1 MVLSGWLSS
10 VRRFGGVA
18 FARLRDASGELQLV
32 ADARGTSGGGEGAL
46 AALAGAPEESAVRVR
61 GAVRL
66 RPPAESRPEE
76 GPAGE
81 LELAVHDVEVL
92 NAAVTPLPIPVGAS
106 SPAASAGGEAALRW
120 RHLELRGSAALR
132 RNLRTRAAASA
143 AARAYLAE
151 LGFLEVETPTL
162 FRPTPEGAR
171 EFLVPARGGPP
182 GAAYALPQSP
192 QQYKQLLMAA
202 GVERYFQVARCYRDE
217 LGRADRQP
225 EFTQVDLEASFVGAD
240 DVMRVLEGLARAMW
254 ASAGQAG
261 SIRCA
266 EGGAFRRMAYEE
278 ALLAHGTDKP
288 DLRLEAWRSL
298 DVTDVFAPAGES
310 TNDGEVLG
318 AGAAALGSREASEL
332 PSALAGAAASGGA
345 VWAFAARGAAA
356 ALSKSALAR
365 ATDGME
371 VATLAVGADGD
382 GADAGGMGG
391 GGEVERAAAARWSG
405 PLARRV
411 GPAARRALSRAAAL
425 CRGDALVLAAA
436 PDAREAAARLA
447 RAREALQGAL
457 RSAGHTL
464 VPPERAGYEFVFVTD
479 FPLFERAGDERGG
492 EGGPEGGAGVSPAHH
507 PFTAPAPGHE
517 GALLAALRDAD
528 AEALLRVPSQA
539 YDLVCNGVEL
549 GGGSVRIHDAGMQ
562 RAVLRGALGLDAAA
576 QEASFGHLLAALSH
590 GCPPHAG
597 AALGLDRAVALL
609 AGGPRGASA
618 PIRDA
623 IAFPKSAAGNE
634 PLTGAPAIAS
644 AEALAEY
651 GVRTLGGGGADDAPG
666 G

>member
-1 MVLSGWLSS
+1 MAAGTHERTRTRTVALTNTRTRTHARTRTLTRPLFSLSRPLPPFLVARRSLSLSLSRSAPDGVVLSGWLSS

-66 RPPAESRPEE
+66 RPPAEARPEE

-106 SPAASAGGEAALRW
+106 GPAASAGGEAALRW

-261 SIRCA
+261 SIRGA

-298 DVTDVFAPAGES
+298 DVTDVFAPAGGS

-318 AGAAALGSREASEL
+318 AGATALGSSEASEL

-371 VATLAVGADGD
+371 VATLAVGADVD
-382 GADAGGMGG
+382 GADAGG
-391 GGEVERAAAARWSG
+391 
-405 PLARRV
+405 
-411 GPAARRALSRAAAL
+411 
-425 CRGDALVLAAA
+425 
-436 PDAREAAARLA
+436 
-447 RAREALQGAL
+447 
-457 RSAGHTL
+457 
-464 VPPERAGYEFVFVTD
+464 
-479 FPLFERAGDERGG
+479 
-492 EGGPEGGAGVSPAHH
+492 
-507 PFTAPAPGHE
+507 
-517 GALLAALRDAD
+517 
-528 AEALLRVPSQA
+528 
-539 YDLVCNGVEL
+539 
-549 GGGSVRIHDAGMQ
+549 
-562 RAVLRGALGLDAAA
+562 
-576 QEASFGHLLAALSH
+576 
-590 GCPPHAG
+590 
-597 AALGLDRAVALL
+597 
-609 AGGPRGASA
+609 
-618 PIRDA
+618 
-623 IAFPKSAAGNE
+623 
-634 PLTGAPAIAS
+634 
-644 AEALAEY
+644 
-651 GVRTLGGGGADDAPG
+651 LGGGGGGGAKSSVRQQRGGRARSRAAWGRPRAARSPARPLCAAATRWCSRRLPTRARPPPG
-666 G
+666 SRARARRCRARCGARGTRWFPPSARGTSSCS